1 MNRKIKYLM
10 LLIVFGCSF
19 LNTKAQDYHIGLK
32 AGADIYKNQGNTI
45 MEAYKT
51 YPYGGAYLGIS
62 GPRLGLYFEGIFSQT
77 TMVAGDNFNQIYKG
91 YIASGKQSIKNPK
104 FSFAEISVPIL
115 ISYKLFNP
123 VWAEGGLQF
132 TKIVNMNDKND
143 VLKEI
148 QNIYKD
154 SYISGVLGLRI
165 FITRKIQLH
174 GRYIYGFSDRNNSS
188 INEKWTTQ
196 HFQAGLSYGL

>member
-1 MNRKIKYLM
+1 MERIIKYLL
-10 LLIVFGCSF
+10 LLIFLGFSF
-19 LNTKAQDYHIGLK
+19 LNTNAQDYHIGLK
-32 AGADIYKNQGNTI
+32 VGADIYKNLGNTVV
-45 MEAYKT
+45 EEYHT

-62 GPRLGLYFEGIFSQT
+62 GEKLGLYVEGIFSQT

-91 YIASGKQSIKNPK
+91 YIATGKQSIQNPK

-132 TKIVNMNDKND
+132 TKIVNMTDKEN

-165 FITRKIQLH
+165 FLTRKIQLH